1 MPVKRGIVDMSIEEV
16 RRQWSEDHQA
26 WAVYGERHSQCE
38 NAADYGC
45 RSDVFGGGDSCASG
59 LL

>member
-1 MPVKRGIVDMSIEEV
+1 MPVKRGIVGMSIEEV
-16 RRQWSEDHQA
+16 RRQWIEDHSR
-26 WAVYGERHSQCE
+26 GLRGRHSQCE